1 MQAGADVNPVCAEG
15 TTALILASK
24 QGSPGCVQTLVTAGA
39 SVNAYDH
46 ELLSEAG
53 ADVNALSRKGQTPL
67 MCALQKKAYGCVS
80 ALIQCGADVNL
91 ASLVSK
97 RPPLAMAVLRGT
109 PYVQLLLKNKVH
121 VNNTCSIYVNT
132 LDWYVSKFAKINWNV
147 VKLLLVA
154 GETPKIALVE
164 RVATSHYAMK
174 ELKEIKDSL
183 KSLCRQAVRN
193 LLRSQSPVNLFCS
206 VPDLEPELPASLLPY
221 LLYDMS
227 LEEQY
232 SDISDDDDDNYDEE
246 DSDDE
251 SWSTSDDG
259 DDMV

>member
-1 MQAGADVNPVCAEG
+1 M
-15 TTALILASK
+15 
-24 QGSPGCVQTLVTAGA
+24 
-39 SVNAYDH
+39 NAYDH
-46 ELLSEAG
+46 DKLTALHFVSTSGNEQCVELLSEAG

-91 ASLVSK
+91 TSLVSK

-121 VNNTCSIYVNT
+121 VNNTCSNYVNT

-154 GETPKIALVE
+154 GGTPKIALVE
-164 RVATSHYAMK
+164 IVATSHYAMK
-174 ELKEIKDSL
+174 ELKEKKDSL
-183 KSLCRQAVRN
+183 KSECRESVRN
-193 LLRSQSPVNLFCS
+193 VLLTQSPVNLFCR
-206 VPDLEPELPASLLPY
+206 VAELEPELPASLLPY

-232 SDISDDDDDNYDEE
+232 SDISDDDDDDDNYYEE
-246 DSDDE
+246 ESDDE

-259 DDMV
+259 YDMV